1 MGNSGGLAIIANP
14 NAHRNRNWPLAS
26 QALRKAAS
34 GAPLYETRTE
44 DELQEAGRRLAREA
58 PRVVAIAGGDGT
70 VTHTVTM
77 LGDAFHGKVP
87 PLALLGGGAYDSLAA
102 LGGRGPA
109 EDRLRRL
116 SEAVAIEAPL
126 RTTERDTL
134 RVRGEGGS
142 WRCGFRFG
150 VGLPVRFVEEVYKS
164 GKAGLWSTS
173 RVLLRAVASSFSL
186 GAFARRLFETLD
198 LRVTVDGEEWPHL
211 PIYGVVVSSVAEAGL
226 RLRPFRRATEQPGA
240 FQILGLTAGP
250 RAFALEIPR
259 LLFGRPAR
267 RDRLLDAVAE
277 SVELRSARPFGHFLD
292 GEIFPPSR
300 KVEVTLGPRVTLVRA

>member
-1 MGNSGGLAIIANP
+1 MANSGGLAIIANP

-44 DELQEAGRRLAREA
+44 AELKEAARRLAREV

-87 PLALLGGGAYDSLAA
+87 PLALLGGGAYDSLAT

-164 GKAGLWSTS
+164 GKAGLWSSS
-173 RVLLRAVASSFSL
+173 RVLLRAVISSFSL
-186 GAFARRLFETLD
+186 GAFASRLFETLD

-240 FQILGLTAGP
+240 FEILGLTAGP

-277 SVELRSARPFGHFLD
+277 SVELRSTRPFGHFLD

-300 KVEVTLGPRVTLVRA
+300 NVEVALGPRVTLVRA